1 MKTTAYEA
9 FLGIVF
15 KNLRFHLSTLETE
28 HFQND
33 AFSKAYIFETI
44 FESFHFHQRF
54 RLFKYCGQ

>member
-9 FLGIVF
+9 FLGTVF

-33 AFSKAYIFETI
+33 ASSKAYIFETV
-44 FESFHFHQRF
+44 F
-54 RLFKYCGQ
+54 